1 MEAIL
6 HTFGIDWR
14 LLLVNA
20 VNFGLLL
27 AALSYFLYKPILKT
41 LEERR
46 AHIASGVAASSEA
59 KERLA
64 KIEETRRETIQA
76 AAREADELVR
86 AAREAGNTR
95 SAELVA
101 QGERRAAAALA
112 EAELQARELKER
124 ALQESKEEVAKMI
137 VLGIEKAAKHK

>member
-1 MEAIL
+1 MESIL

-20 VNFGLLL
+20 LNFGLLL
-27 AALSYFLYKPILKT
+27 AALSYFLYKPILKM

-46 AHIASGVAASSEA
+46 AHIAAGVAASNEA

-64 KIEETRRETIQA
+64 KVEETRQETLQA
-76 AAREADELVR
+76 AAREADELLSAAR
-86 AAREAGNTR
+86 LAGSAREA
-95 SAELVA
+95 ELA
-101 QGERRAAAALA
+101 AAGERRATAALA
-112 EAELQARELKER
+112 EAELRAKELKER
-124 ALQESKEEVAKMI
+124 ALQESKEEVAKLI

>member
-20 VNFGLLL
+20 INFGLLL
-27 AALSYFLYKPILKT
+27 AVLSYFLYKPMLKM
-41 LEERR
+41 LEDRR
-46 AHIASGVAASSEA
+46 THIAAGVAASNEA

-64 KIEETRRETIQA
+64 KIEETRQETIQA
-76 AAREADELVR
+76 AAREADDLVR

-101 QGERRAAAALA
+101 AGERRAAAAVA
-112 EAELQARELKER
+112 EAELQAKELKER
-124 ALQESKEEVAKMI
+124 ALQESKAEVAKLI
-137 VLGIEKAAKHK
+137 VLGIEKTAKHK